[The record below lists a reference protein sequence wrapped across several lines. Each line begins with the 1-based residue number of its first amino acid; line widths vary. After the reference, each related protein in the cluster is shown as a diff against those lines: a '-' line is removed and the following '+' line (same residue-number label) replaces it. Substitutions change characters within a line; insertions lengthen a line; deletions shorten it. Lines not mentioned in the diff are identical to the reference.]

1 MLRIKQTML
10 SSILGLSIVSMN
22 EEGDKMRV
30 LRGDVSEAVW
40 VGLFQATESCFRR
53 LRVLGFA
60 ELRRFPPVASGTGW
74 LVMSERA

>member
-40 VGLFQATESCFRR
+40 LFQATESCFRR